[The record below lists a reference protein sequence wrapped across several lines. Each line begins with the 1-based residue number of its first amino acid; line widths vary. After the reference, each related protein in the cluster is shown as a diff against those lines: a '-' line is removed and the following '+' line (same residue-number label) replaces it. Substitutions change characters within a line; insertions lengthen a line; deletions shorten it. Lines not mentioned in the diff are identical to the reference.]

1 MRPHEGPEGAVMCRA
16 QACVPGGLVCADEM
30 QLGGG
35 DRASAQQIPRWF
47 VREFARQA
55 SPHKAVGDGTG
66 KVLALHVSGRCALCK
81 LHMKCRAPTPALS
94 GASWLCSPRHL
105 TCMARKP
112 DGPQFE
118 TPAAR
123 VERNLVLTMQSGPEG
138 TQHGPRPLLQRE
150 GLDPGEDL
158 PTNRKRLLH
167 VESRGWQLCWL

>member
-81 LHMKCRAPTPALS
+81 LHMKCRAPNPSLVRCFLALLSKTPDV
-94 GASWLCSPRHL
+94 H
-105 TCMARKP
+105 
-112 DGPQFE
+112 
-118 TPAAR
+118 
-123 VERNLVLTMQSGPEG
+123 GPEA
-138 TQHGPRPLLQRE
+138 RRAAI
-150 GLDPGEDL
+150 
-158 PTNRKRLLH
+158 
-167 VESRGWQLCWL
+167 